1 MSTVS
6 LKRRFVSMLYDSF
19 LILSLI
25 FIGTIPFI
33 ALRSGEAVESSS
45 TNYKF
50 TLFLISYFFFVS
62 FWYLSS
68 RTLGMQSWKI
78 RLISF
83 DGKKPNLTQCTV
95 RFIAAI
101 FSWIPFGMGFWW
113 QLLDKDNLSWH
124 DHLSK
129 TKLNLE
135 KK

>member
-1 MSTVS
+1 MSAVS

-33 ALRSGEAVESSS
+33 ALRSGEAVESSATS
-45 TNYKF
+45 YKF

-62 FWYLSS
+62 FWYLSG

-101 FSWIPFGMGFWW
+101 FSWIPLGMGFWW